1 VLIHNKVVYMRF
13 KFHGIVYY
21 CEHVHNNTATK
32 GNEISEIFNM
42 K

>member
-13 KFHGIVYY
+13 KFHGVV
-21 CEHVHNNTATK
+21 CEHVHNNTSTK
-32 GNEISEIFNM
+32 GNEISEVFNM